1 MRMRN
6 PAHPGAI
13 IRDSMNETGLTP
25 RELAEK
31 LGVERETL
39 TEFLDER
46 AGISPTLALAIE
58 RVGWGRADLLM
69 RIQEAHD
76 ESQALLREKA
86 AKAAPAPPQKVGAA

>member
-39 TEFLDER
+39 IEFLDER

-69 RIQEAHD
+69 KIQAGHD

-86 AKAAPAPPQKVGAA
+86 MKSAPASPEKVGAA

>member
-1 MRMRN
+1 MPMRN

-39 TEFLDER
+39 IEFLDER

-69 RIQEAHD
+69 KIQAGHD
-76 ESQALLREKA
+76 ESQAILREKA
-86 AKAAPAPPQKVGAA
+86 AKAASTPAEKVGAA

>member
-13 IRDSMNETGLTP
+13 IRDSMKETGLTP
-25 RELAEK
+25 QELSEK

-46 AGISPTLALAIE
+46 AAISPTLALALE
-58 RVGWGRADLLM
+58 RIGWGRADLLM
-69 RIQEAHD
+69 KIQAGHD

-86 AKAAPAPPQKVGAA
+86 AKAPSPEKVGAA

>member
-39 TEFLDER
+39 TEFLNER
-46 AGISPTLALAIE
+46 AGISRTLALAIE

-69 RIQEAHD
+69 RIQAGHD
-76 ESQALLREKA
+76 ESQALLLENA
-86 AKAAPAPPQKVGAA
+86 AESPPPEKVGAA

>member
-1 MRMRN
+1 MPMRN

-39 TEFLDER
+39 IEFLDER

-69 RIQEAHD
+69 KIQAGHD
-76 ESQALLREKA
+76 ESQAILREKA
-86 AKAAPAPPQKVGAA
+86 AKASPAPPAKVGVA

>member
-1 MRMRN
+1 MRMKN

-39 TEFLDER
+39 TEFLNER
-46 AGISPTLALAIE
+46 AGISQTLALAIE
-58 RVGWGRADLLM
+58 RIGWGRADLLM
-69 RIQEAHD
+69 SIQAGHD

-86 AKAAPAPPQKVGAA
+86 AESAPASPEKVGAA

>member
-1 MRMRN
+1 MPMRN

-39 TEFLDER
+39 IEFLDER
-46 AGISPTLALAIE
+46 AGISPTLALAVE
-58 RVGWGRADLLM
+58 RIGWGRADLLM
-69 RIQEAHD
+69 RIQAGHD
-76 ESQALLREKA
+76 ESQAFLREKA
-86 AKAAPAPPQKVGAA
+86 AESASASPENVGAA